1 MKILLV
7 DDSKLD
13 RARVSECLEESGFDF
28 VTAEN
33 GTDAW
38 EILQAPD
45 APTFA
50 LLDWVMP
57 GFDGIELCRRIRTL
71 GSNGT
76 YIYTVM
82 LTAKDRKKNLLTAME
97 AGADDYLAKPVDPS
111 ELRARIL
118 VGKRI
123 LDLQQCLRFSATHDF
138 LTNLLSRA
146 EILASLERELVRT
159 QREGRPAGVIMAD
172 VDGFKQIND
181 TLGHPAGDA
190 VLAEVARRLKS
201 DLRLYDVAGRYGGEE
216 FILVL
221 PGCDLHTAAR
231 RADEIRRL
239 VSRDPIVT
247 PAGAL
252 SVTVSMGVTVTSCD
266 LDTTLETLAAKC
278 RRRPLPGEEGRTQP
292 RRSLFPCPQ
301 ARRKIPIAAP
311 TQFCSDGFEP
321 EAAPPFVVFRRVGSA
336 ALDQQIIFVSGTA
349 SRFANLRTNEGR
361 ETLAPFHQ
369 LLLKDWESWLA
380 TGLSICFLSLPR

>member
-1 MKILLV
+1 MYVPRIRRGSVTTVKILVV

-13 RARVSECLEESGFDF
+13 RRRVSDCLEESGFEY
-28 VTAEN
+28 VVAEN
-33 GTDAW
+33 GIDAW

-57 GFDGIELCRRIRTL
+57 GIDGIELCRRIRAL
-71 GSNGT
+71 GSSGN

-82 LTAKDRKKNLLTAME
+82 LTAKDRKQNLLTAMD
-97 AGADDYLAKPVDPS
+97 AGADDYLAKPVDPC

-159 QREGRPAGVIMAD
+159 QREGRAAGVIMAD

-221 PGCDLHTAAR
+221 PGCDLHTTAR

-239 VSRDPIVT
+239 VARGPIVT
-247 PAGAL
+247 PAGSV
-252 SVTVSMGVTVTSCD
+252 SVTVSMGVTATRVDSD
-266 LDTTLETLAAKC
+266 STLESVLQSADAALYRAKKA
-278 RRRPLPGEEGRTQP
+278 GRN
-292 RRSLFPCPQ
+292 RV
-301 ARRKIPIAAP
+301 
-311 TQFCSDGFEP
+311 DGFSLN
-321 EAAPPFVVFRRVGSA
+321 VRV
-336 ALDQQIIFVSGTA
+336 DKR
-349 SRFANLRTNEGR
+349 SR
-361 ETLAPFHQ
+361 
-369 LLLKDWESWLA
+369 
-380 TGLSICFLSLPR
+380 